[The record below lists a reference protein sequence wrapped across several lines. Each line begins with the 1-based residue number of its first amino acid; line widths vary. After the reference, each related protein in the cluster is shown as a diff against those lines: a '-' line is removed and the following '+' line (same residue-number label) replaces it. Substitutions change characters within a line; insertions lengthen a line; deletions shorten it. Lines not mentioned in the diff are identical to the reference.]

1 MSLPEA
7 HFGAGSSTSGIH
19 RLTVWKAFQTT
30 FAVRDTR
37 DEVVQLCRNT
47 LPPASRNMCSVYM
60 NGTPWEFRGRTPN
73 FMRFGNSGCG
83 PEIPQVDGVIK
94 NNTVYRGHCL
104 PNFIRDDSFGGDFV
118 AAVLNRSL
126 DRPL

>member
-47 LPPASRNMCSVYM
+47 LLPASRNMCSAYM

-73 FMRFGNSGCG
+73 FMRFGNSGCV

-94 NNTVYRGHCL
+94 KILSSEATVHRYL
-104 PNFIRDDSFGGDFV
+104 SDTTAFGG
-118 AAVLNRSL
+118 NSS
-126 DRPL
+126 